1 MRYLNL
7 LRYVIAF
14 FFSSRRRHTRCA
26 LVTGVQTCALPI
38 YRTEKNR
45 ESDFVGHFGPK
56 MRFVSDWNNHAL
68 EFGASADA
76 GRYADNSSEDYTDW
90 GVGTSGRIDYTR
102 ATQFFGGAQYEGLHG
117 DRGSPDG
124 QERKGDGWGR
134 SVSGRA
140 EIGGG

>member
-1 MRYLNL
+1 
-7 LRYVIAF
+7 
-14 FFSSRRRHTRCA
+14 
-26 LVTGVQTCALPI
+26 
-38 YRTEKNR
+38 
-45 ESDFVGHFGPK
+45 

-102 ATQFFGGAQYEGLHG
+102 ATQFFGGAQYEGLHE

-124 QERKGDGWGR
+124 TAGEEPTLFERASLNLGTSHRFNRVTLTGEGR
-134 SVSGRA
+134 LIDLDFDDVRA
-140 EIGGG
+140 DRKSTRLNSSH